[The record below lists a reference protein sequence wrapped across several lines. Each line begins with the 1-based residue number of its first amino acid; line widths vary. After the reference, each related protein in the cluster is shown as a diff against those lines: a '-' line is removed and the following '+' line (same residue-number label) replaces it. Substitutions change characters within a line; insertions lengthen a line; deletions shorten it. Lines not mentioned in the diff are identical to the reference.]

1 MELAEEATK
10 MPTCLDITIDGG
22 LSLNLSINLIIIK
35 LSQFTIGNAMSKTDC

>member
-35 LSQFTIGNAMSKTDC
+35 LSQFTIGNAMSKRDC